1 MNTYKKFEMGG
12 QMEYLAENLIYGIEC
27 SMDKFTKTEE
37 DLANYIL
44 QRPEEV
50 SQLTISQIAKK
61 LHISPATITRFCQK
75 LAFSGF
81 NEFKHELKRFVDLRN
96 TPKNMKNIKQVD
108 YFAKLYQDHLGIID
122 NTFHITTYDDIQKAV
137 SYLTQANKI
146 HVYGIGSSGIA
157 AQEFKSKFFRIG
169 LTVEAITD
177 PHQSMMDA
185 ALSNEDSVVIGISI
199 SGTTKE
205 VISAVKIA
213 KKQGSRILI
222 FTGDKKSE
230 LSQLG
235 DISLLVTSKNSMHM
249 GQNISPLLP
258 LLLLFDLIYTEL
270 VAKDYKKRISIRE
283 KTLKVLTENN

>member
-1 MNTYKKFEMGG
+1 
-12 QMEYLAENLIYGIEC
+12 MEYLAENLIYGIEC

-37 DLANYIL
+37 ELAHYIL

-81 NEFKHELKRFVDLRN
+81 NEFRHELKRFVDLRN

-122 NTFHITTYDDIQKAV
+122 NTFHITTYDNIQKAV
-137 SYLTQANKI
+137 SFLTKANKI

-185 ALSNEDSVVIGISI
+185 ALSNENSVVIGISI

-213 KKQGSRILI
+213 KKQGACILV
-222 FTGDKKSE
+222 FTGDKNSA

-235 DISLLVTSKNSMHM
+235 DLTLLVTSKNSMHM

-258 LLLLFDLIYTEL
+258 LLLLFDLLYTEL
-270 VAKDYKKRISIRE
+270 VAKDYKNRISIRE
-283 KTLKVLTENN
+283 KTLKVLTETY

>member
-1 MNTYKKFEMGG
+1 
-12 QMEYLAENLIYGIEC
+12 MEYLAENLIYGIEC

-37 DLANYIL
+37 ELAHYIL

-81 NEFKHELKRFVDLRN
+81 NEFRHELKRFVDLRN

-122 NTFHITTYDDIQKAV
+122 NTFHITTYDNIQKAV
-137 SYLTQANKI
+137 SFLTKANKI

-185 ALSNEDSVVIGISI
+185 ALSNENSVVIGISI

-213 KKQGSRILI
+213 KKQGACILV
-222 FTGDKKSE
+222 FTGDKNSK

-235 DISLLVTSKNSMHM
+235 DLTLLVTSKNSMHM

-258 LLLLFDLIYTEL
+258 LLLLFDLLYTEL
-270 VAKDYKKRISIRE
+270 VAKDYKNRISIRE
-283 KTLKVLTENN
+283 KTLKVLTETD

>member
-1 MNTYKKFEMGG
+1 
-12 QMEYLAENLIYGIEC
+12 MEYLAENLIYGIEC

-37 DLANYIL
+37 ELAHYIL

-81 NEFKHELKRFVDLRN
+81 NEFRHELKRFVDLRN

-122 NTFHITTYDDIQKAV
+122 NTFHITTYDNIQKAV
-137 SYLTQANKI
+137 SFLTKANKI

-185 ALSNEDSVVIGISI
+185 ALSNENSVVIGISI

-213 KKQGSRILI
+213 KKQGACILV
-222 FTGDKKSE
+222 FTGDKNSE

-235 DISLLVTSKNSMHM
+235 DLTLLVTSKNSMHM

-258 LLLLFDLIYTEL
+258 LLLLFDLLYTEL
-270 VAKDYKKRISIRE
+270 VAKDYKNRISIRE
-283 KTLKVLTENN
+283 KTLKVLTEND